1 VKKGETMDD
10 KDLKILDRSYQF
22 ALRIIKMGE
31 QFPDSTGA
39 KIIGNQLLRAGT
51 SVGANVEEAVAAY
64 SKPDFVYKMS
74 IALKEARETHYWLR
88 LLRDSAILKP
98 VRLQAI
104 LLEAGEIKN
113 ILGAIVRTARK
124 RSR

>member
-1 VKKGETMDD
+1 VERGKTMDD
-10 KDLKILDRSYQF
+10 KDLKIFDRSYQF

-31 QFPDSTGA
+31 QFPDTTGA

-51 SVGANVEEAVAAY
+51 SVAANVEEAVAAY
-64 SKPDFVYKMS
+64 SKPDFIYKMS
-74 IALKEARETHYWLR
+74 IAPKEARETHYWLR
-88 LLRDSAILKP
+88 LLRDSETLKP
-98 VRLQAI
+98 ARLQAI